1 MTGQKGEAEPFAPAS
16 ATDDVTVPETLV
28 GQATDLGLQ
37 HRAAGTTPFGD
48 AHHVYWDEGS
58 ARLLSALGVTSPP
71 PQMTTSAVGCVWSAP
86 TVMRWKHSKLGM
98 SSQARDAIGGSGPCR
113 KWCRQP
119 ASGIQLFLLST
130 LPLHGE
136 YAAKFRR

>member
-1 MTGQKGEAEPFAPAS
+1 MTGQKGEAEPFTPEP
-16 ATDDVTVPETLV
+16 ATDDVTVPETLAD
-28 GQATDLGLQ
+28 QAVQLGLQ

-58 ARLLSALGVTSPP
+58 ARLLSALGVTSPTTV
-71 PQMTTSAVGCVWSAP
+71 TTSAVGCVWSAP
-86 TVMRWKHSKLGM
+86 TVMRWKHPKPRM

>member
-28 GQATDLGLQ
+28 GQVTELGLQ

-58 ARLLSALGVTSPP
+58 ARLLSALGVTSP
-71 PQMTTSAVGCVWSAP
+71 TTDDNVGCRLRLVSAYC
-86 TVMRWKHSKLGM
+86 
-98 SSQARDAIGGSGPCR
+98 DALEAPETGDVEPGS
-113 KWCRQP
+113 
-119 ASGIQLFLLST
+119 
-130 LPLHGE
+130 
-136 YAAKFRR
+136 